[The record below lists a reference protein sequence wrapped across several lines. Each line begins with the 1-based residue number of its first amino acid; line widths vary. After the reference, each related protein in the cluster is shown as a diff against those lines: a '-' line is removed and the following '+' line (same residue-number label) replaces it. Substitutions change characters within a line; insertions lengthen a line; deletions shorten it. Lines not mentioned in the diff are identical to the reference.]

1 MTSARSGAEARYRD
15 GMRKARV
22 GTWLV
27 VLAGVGVAGAA
38 AGGAAHV
45 VFGAPGGAP
54 AATVATGGASAAVAT
69 TAAGP
74 DAMATARSPNAAAV
88 TATARSLSAAAVTA
102 TARSLS
108 AAVGALAHDDVE
120 GDPVDAFTVRERT
133 RAGASPDAG
142 TVSFDELQRPR
153 APGPYE
159 LGFAASGAF
168 VRIPHCAGR
177 KRVRVDGVVRD
188 GGTAGPLVLSL
199 EGASPH
205 DVRVD
210 VDVSKYE
217 KRIACGE
224 RPRVGRRI
232 TTHEGL
238 GTLTFA
244 SPHASTPTPSA
255 GGGEAVVYV
264 PPGHD
269 VTKPGALLVGL
280 HPWNGSPWTYAAYRE
295 LLERAGAKDVVLLQ
309 PSGLG
314 NSLYTRA
321 AEDEVMR
328 AIDALAKVVAV
339 DPQRVSV
346 WGASMGGAGAT
357 TIAFHRPDRFAF
369 VTSYFGD
376 SRYDRTTYVRSLLPT
391 EADARM
397 VNALDVVENA
407 RHLPVWLVHGE
418 ADTTSKIEQSTM
430 LADAMRARGM
440 NVTFDRAPGMGHE
453 APLVVRTLRQ
463 VVDRAATARAPVHPA
478 RVSYRSVRKEDV
490 GAYGVRIER
499 TGTGDAFVDIER
511 IDRAIVVHRA
521 EGVRVVTLEPGALGT
536 RGDEAVRVETRA
548 KGVVVR
554 WANGV
559 QIFENNEQSTS
570 KTSEGAP

>member
-1 MTSARSGAEARYRD
+1 
-15 GMRKARV
+15 MRKAWV
-22 GTWLV
+22 GTSLV
-27 VLAGVGVAGAA
+27 VLVGTAA
-38 AGGAAHV
+38 ANADAGGADAS
-45 VFGAPGGAP
+45 GGPSSP
-54 AATVATGGASAAVAT
+54 AA
-69 TAAGP
+69 
-74 DAMATARSPNAAAV
+74 
-88 TATARSLSAAAVTA
+88 
-102 TARSLS
+102 
-108 AAVGALAHDDVE
+108 ALAHDDVE
-120 GDPVDAFTVRERT
+120 GDPIDAFTVRERP
-133 RAGASPDAG
+133 RGDAGGAGGAGGANGASGDAG
-142 TVSFDELQRPR
+142 GGAAVSFDDLERLR
-153 APGPYE
+153 APGAYE
-159 LGFAASGAF
+159 VRFAASGAF

-177 KRVRVDGVVRD
+177 KRVWVDGAVRD
-188 GGTAGPLVLSL
+188 GGSGGPLVLAL
-199 EGASPH
+199 EGAGSH

-244 SPHASTPTPSA
+244 SPHTSTPNPTTA
-255 GGGEAVVYV
+255 GGKAVVYV

-280 HPWNGSPWTYAAYRE
+280 HPWNGNPWTYAAYRE
-295 LLERAGAKDVVLLQ
+295 LLDEARAKDVVLLQ

-321 AEDEVMR
+321 AEEEVMR
-328 AIDALAKVVAV
+328 AIAALAKVVAV

-369 VTSYFGD
+369 VASYFGD

-418 ADTTSKIEQSTM
+418 ADATSKIEQSAM
-430 LADAMRARGM
+430 LDAAMRARGM
-440 NVTFDRAPGMGHE
+440 NVTFDRVPGMGHE

-463 VVDRAATARAPVHPA
+463 VVDRAATARAPMHPT

-490 GAYGVRIER
+490 GAYGVRIDR
-499 TGTGDAFVDIER
+499 AGTGDAFVDLER
-511 IDRAIVVHRA
+511 RDGVIVVLRA
-521 EGVRVVTLEPGALGT
+521 EGVRAVTLEPGALGT
-536 RGDEAVRVETRA
+536 RGDEKVRFEGRA
-548 KGVVVR
+548 KGIVVR
-554 WANGV
+554 WSNGV
-559 QIFENNEQSTS
+559 QIIENKDKFDT
-570 KTSEGAP
+570 KTTPRGAP